1 MSKMILGRKI
11 GMTQIIEND
20 GNVVPVTAIKTEA
33 CVVVGVKTIE
43 KDGYNAY
50 VLGFE
55 TVKEKKLTK
64 PRLGL
69 FLKNEIDPKRVL
81 KECRL
86 SKPCELTVGQS
97 ISLGDFEESSNVEIK
112 SRSIGKGFAGTI
124 KRHNFSRGP
133 MSHGSKNKRRPGSI
147 GGGTEPG
154 RVFKGTKMGGH
165 MGNENITLKKLK
177 IVRIDSNSG
186 MIYIKGSV
194 PGKKGNLVQVISNN

>member
-1 MSKMILGRKI
+1 MILGRKI
-11 GMTQIIEND
+11 GMTQIIENE
-20 GNVVPVTAIKTEA
+20 GNVIPVTAIKTED
-33 CVVVGVKTIE
+33 CVVVDVKTIE

-55 TVKEKKLTK
+55 TVKDKKLNK
-64 PRLGL
+64 PKIGL
-69 FLKNEIDPKRVL
+69 FLKTDLEPKRVL

-86 SKPCELTVGQS
+86 TKPCELIIGQS
-97 ISLGDFEESSNVEIK
+97 ISLDDFEELSTVEIK

-177 IVRIDSNSG
+177 IVRIDSNTG

-194 PGKKGNLVQVISNN
+194 PGKKGNLVQVISHN